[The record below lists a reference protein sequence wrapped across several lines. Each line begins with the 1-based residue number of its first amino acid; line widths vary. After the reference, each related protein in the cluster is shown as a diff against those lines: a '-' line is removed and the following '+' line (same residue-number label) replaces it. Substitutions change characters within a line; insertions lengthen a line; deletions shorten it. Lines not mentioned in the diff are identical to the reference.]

1 MKKTILIALAFAA
14 VAAAAE
20 EQYYSSQ
27 YLTRAGWRA
36 GWNAW
41 NLGKCSLYGAGA
53 GAYGGFLG
61 DSTFIGAGAG
71 AFASN
76 STSVVGIGHR
86 ALKKADGLSNV
97 VAIGE
102 EEMSEAYFIDDVTSI
117 NKQIYVSG
125 NKIGGGWAGFW
136 ISPYRNNEWNTDP
149 PEEKAPLYYTATN
162 ETMRLMASDV
172 VFTNTTYGWG
182 YLPENIDP
190 PSADANAGYVGDLVL
205 GGGTLRYPYG
215 LFTIYVTFNIEV
227 EGKPAGYEFSIGDSI
242 LEGDQIPV
250 RWRHVMYKMTM
261 TGQERVNEWQCY
273 VNLYIAGPTKI
284 VLARFDDVT
293 GEYKGYQWDDDN
305 YLAAAPNYN
314 QRGNLA
320 PPSIMPNPQPL
331 SLRSAA
337 TKLNALKGKTYDFTN
352 NDETRAALADLIEL
366 FGGSVTNYLYNGDE

>member
-14 VAAAAE
+14 VVAAAE

-102 EEMSEAYFIDDVTSI
+102 EEMAEAYMLDDVTSI

-125 NKIGGGWAGFW
+125 NKKGDGWAGFW

-149 PEEKAPLYYTATN
+149 PEEIAPLYYTATN

-172 VFTNTTYGWG
+172 VFTNTLSGWG

-190 PSADANAGYVGDLVL
+190 PEGYMGATVYYWIA
-205 GGGTLRYPYG
+205 GGTLRYQYRMFP
-215 LFTIYVTFNIEV
+215 IYVEFPFEYDGRPEGFTHSFDADDPEV
-227 EGKPAGYEFSIGDSI
+227 H
-242 LEGDQIPV
+242 
-250 RWRHVMYKMTM
+250 WRHVVADN
-261 TGQERVNEWQCY
+261 GNGERVNEWQCY
-273 VNLYIAGPTKI
+273 LHLNVPEEVKVVI
-284 VLARFDDVT
+284 ARFDDAT
-293 GEYKGYQWDDDN
+293 GEYKGYQWDDGD
-305 YLAAAPNYN
+305 YLAAAPRYYEN
-314 QRGNLA
+314 GNLA
-320 PPSIMPNPQPL
+320 PPPPIIPNPQPL

-352 NDETRAALADLIEL
+352 NNETRAALADLIEL
-366 FGGSVTNYLYNGDE
+366 FGGSVTNLTFEP

>member
-14 VAAAAE
+14 VVAAAE

-53 GAYGGFLG
+53 GAYGGSLA
-61 DSTFIGAGAG
+61 DSTLIGAGAG

-86 ALKKADGLSNV
+86 ALKKAAGLSNV

-102 EEMSEAYFIDDVTSI
+102 DEMSEAYMLDDVTSI

-125 NKIGGGWAGFW
+125 NKVAGGWAGFW
-136 ISPYRNNEWNTDP
+136 ISPYRDDGYTP
-149 PEEKAPLYYTATN
+149 PDEYAPLYYTASN
-162 ETMRLMASDV
+162 ETMRLMAADI

-182 YLPENIDP
+182 YVPENIDP
-190 PSADANAGYVGDLVL
+190 PDADADSGNYVI

-250 RWRHVMYKMTM
+250 RWRHVIYKKTM
-261 TGQERVNEWQCY
+261 TGLERVNEWQCY

-284 VLARFDDVT
+284 VLARFDDAT

-320 PPSIMPNPQPL
+320 PPPIMPNPQPL

-337 TKLNALKGKTYDFTN
+337 TKLNALKGKTYDFLS

-366 FGGSVTNYLYNGDE
+366 FGGSVTNYIYNSYE